1 MKIKDMKQ
9 EDLELLSYTDL
20 TELILKESKKGM
32 TTPQIFKEICSILGL
47 TDEEYAAKIGDYYT
61 SLTTD
66 KRFIFLD
73 NDAEWDLRDRHVIK
87 IIVAA
92 DDEEESLE
100 EAEEEE
106 EDEIIEEVEEEDID
120 TVIDDDSDDDDDDME
135 ELSIV
140 SDDEL
145 EEEA

>member
-73 NDAEWDLRDRHVIK
+73 NEAEWDLRDRHVIK
-87 IIVAA
+87 IIVAD
-92 DDEEESLE
+92 DDEEDALE
-100 EAEEEE
+100 ETEEEE
-106 EDEIIEEVEEEDID
+106 EEIIEEVEEEDID
-120 TVIDDDSDDDDDDME
+120 SVIDDDLDDDDDDME